1 MCNLQSFALR
11 ARYYYDEP
19 DYDGVGYNG
28 YYAPEGNTQNGYY
41 ASEGTTQNDA
51 ASREDMAPEEVTEGT
66 IKDTPKSVQN
76 ESVGFAAKYASE
88 AQGKALDPEVANN
101 IKFLV
106 TTKLSEKIYGDML
119 EKYETPTNCN
129 NLCVPKVNAPI
140 WDSLQPKTRTMDLK
154 IQRVERSLVKGIMA
168 FTQDLK
174 DPNDSQQDTLT
185 CLSNAL
191 FEMNMLR
198 RDLIKPD
205 LNSKFAQPCKPEVQT
220 TEYLFGDDLS
230 KHIKDLSEVH
240 KATDAV
246 GRGRGWRRG
255 RFQPYPTRGRGAPFL
270 GQARGGFSQRLPFK
284 RARGRGRQ
292 NTQQ

>member
-1 MCNLQSFALR
+1 MVRQVTKNHGHYD
-11 ARYYYDEP
+11 YYYDEA
-19 DYDGVGYNG
+19 DYDGARYDG
-28 YYAPEGNTQNGYY
+28 YYAPEGNSQNGYI

-51 ASREDMAPEEVTEGT
+51 ASREDMAPEKVTEGT
-66 IKDTPKSVQN
+66 IKDIPKSVQN

-88 AQGKALDPEVANN
+88 AQGKALDPKVANN

-174 DPNDSQQDTLT
+174 DPNVSQQDTLT
-185 CLSNAL
+185 CLSNGL
-191 FEMNMLR
+191 FKMNILR

-205 LNSKFAQPCKPEVQT
+205 LNSKFAQLCKP
-220 TEYLFGDDLS
+220 
-230 KHIKDLSEVH
+230 
-240 KATDAV
+240 
-246 GRGRGWRRG
+246 
-255 RFQPYPTRGRGAPFL
+255 RFRPQSTYSGMT
-270 GQARGGFSQRLPFK
+270 
-284 RARGRGRQ
+284 
-292 NTQQ
+292 